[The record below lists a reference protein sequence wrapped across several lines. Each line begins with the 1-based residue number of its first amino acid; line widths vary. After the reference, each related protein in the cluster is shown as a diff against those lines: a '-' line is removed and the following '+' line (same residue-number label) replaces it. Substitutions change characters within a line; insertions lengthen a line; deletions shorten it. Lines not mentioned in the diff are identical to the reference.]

1 MRIPVNTTTTCKT
14 GPPQGQRPAHAR
26 MPIPEETGRVWIGA
40 PLHHPATDRE
50 SAISLP
56 GHRWE
61 CRIRNPGRL
70 RRIAL
75 DYGIEPAGRG
85 DDGYGERTL
94 EARA

>member
-1 MRIPVNTTTTCKT
+1 MRTLVNTTTTCKT

-26 MPIPEETGRVWIGA
+26 IPIPEEAGRVWTGA
-40 PLHHPATDRE
+40 PLHRPATDRE

-56 GHRWE
+56 GHRWVY
-61 CRIRNPGRL
+61 RIQNPGRL
-70 RRIAL
+70 RRIAQ
-75 DYGIEPAGRG
+75 DYGIEPAGRD